1 MTDRRRIPL
10 VQTSGTLAWTL
21 ELEEP
26 ADFDAKHIMLIF
38 SGGVAS
44 ADYLQITLKSSLGAS
59 HDVVLK
65 RLQVT
70 GTTTVTISDINN
82 LLKDDTLL
90 IEFANTGALTID
102 GWAIL
107 ERAKPHEAGVISTG
121 TVIADGIILSEP
133 LELKGYDVANDAMKM
148 QEVNPLSLHFSD
160 PVIVRIGPIA
170 TGVPDVSVRIDMEG
184 YRGCVAALYKVAGG
198 ADVTVWTMDSAPD
211 GALSGSKWLD
221 STLYGWTSAT
231 ELSAASYASNG
242 ILYSVKNFRPP
253 GHRFNVDV
261 TGAVG
266 DNIYDCV
273 YSKWW

>member
-10 VQTSGTLAWTL
+10 TQTSGALAWTL
-21 ELEEP
+21 ELDVP
-26 ADFDAKHIMLIF
+26 DYFDAKHIMLVF

-70 GTTTVTISDINN
+70 GAITVTISDINN

-107 ERAKPHEAGVISTG
+107 ERAKSHESGVISTG

-133 LELKGYDVANDAMKM
+133 LALAGYDPANDVVKVMEDNA
-148 QEVNPLSLHFSD
+148 LSLHFTD
-160 PVIVRIGPIA
+160 PVIIRVGPIVS
-170 TGVPDVSVRIDMEG
+170 GVPDVSVRIDMEG
-184 YRGCVAALYKVAGG
+184 YRGCVAALYFVSGS
-198 ADVTVWTMDSAPD
+198 DTTVWAMDSAPD

-221 STLYGWTSAT
+221 STLYGWKSAT
-231 ELSAASYASNG
+231 AVTAATYVANG
-242 ILYSVKNFRPP
+242 ILYSVRDFRPP
-253 GHRFNVDV
+253 GHRFSVDSAG
-261 TGAVG
+261 GAD
-266 DNIYDCV
+266 DNLYDCV
-273 YSKWW
+273 FSKWW